1 MNWKEEYA
9 DKIVSVQEAVSHVQ
23 SGNRIVFSHAC
34 GEGQYLTDELV
45 NQAERLENVEIVHMV
60 AMGTAP
66 YCQPGMEKHFRHNA
80 LFVGGSTRK
89 AVEEGRADYTPCFFH
104 EIPRLFTDGCLPVD
118 VAFIQ
123 VSLPDERGY
132 CSFGISVDYTQLAA
146 QATKLVIAQVN
157 KNMPYTY
164 GNGIHLKDI
173 DFIVEKDEPLIEL
186 PPPKIGETERKIGE
200 YVASLI
206 HDGDTLQLGIGAI
219 PDAVLS
225 FLGEKKNL
233 GIHSEM
239 FSDGVVDLARKGVIT
254 NTKKTINPG
263 KFVSCFLMGTRKLY
277 DFVDHNEDVLIE
289 AVDYT
294 NDPFVVAKIDNII
307 SINSAIQVDLMGQTN
322 SEMIGNRQFS
332 GVGGQVDF
340 VRGASRAKGGKAII
354 AMPATAAKG
363 KISKIVP
370 LLDEGSAVTTSRND
384 IDYVVTEFGIASLK
398 GKTLR
403 QRAKAL
409 IEIADPRFKPS
420 LITEFEKRFHCSY
433 AE

>member
-89 AVEEGRADYTPCFFH
+89 AVEEGSADYTPCFLH

-132 CSFGISVDYTQLAA
+132 CSFGISVDYTQPAA
-146 QATKLVIAQVN
+146 QAAKLVIAQVN

-263 KFVSCFLMGTRKLY
+263 KFVSCFFMGTRKLY

-307 SINSAIQVDLMGQTN
+307 SINSAIQVDLMGQT
-322 SEMIGNRQFS
+322 
-332 GVGGQVDF
+332 
-340 VRGASRAKGGKAII
+340 
-354 AMPATAAKG
+354 
-363 KISKIVP
+363 
-370 LLDEGSAVTTSRND
+370 
-384 IDYVVTEFGIASLK
+384 
-398 GKTLR
+398 
-403 QRAKAL
+403 
-409 IEIADPRFKPS
+409 
-420 LITEFEKRFHCSY
+420 
-433 AE
+433 

>member
-132 CSFGISVDYTQLAA
+132 CSFGISVDYTQPAA
-146 QATKLVIAQVN
+146 QAAKLVIAQVN

-307 SINSAIQVDLMGQTN
+307 SIN
-322 SEMIGNRQFS
+322 
-332 GVGGQVDF
+332 
-340 VRGASRAKGGKAII
+340 
-354 AMPATAAKG
+354 
-363 KISKIVP
+363 
-370 LLDEGSAVTTSRND
+370 
-384 IDYVVTEFGIASLK
+384 
-398 GKTLR
+398 
-403 QRAKAL
+403 
-409 IEIADPRFKPS
+409 
-420 LITEFEKRFHCSY
+420 
-433 AE
+433 

>member
-132 CSFGISVDYTQLAA
+132 CSFGISVDYTQPAA
-146 QATKLVIAQVN
+146 QAAKFVIAQVN

>member
-132 CSFGISVDYTQLAA
+132 CSFGISVDYTQPAA
-146 QATKLVIAQVN
+146 QAAKLVIAQVN

-398 GKTLR
+398 GKTCANV
-403 QRAKAL
+403 QK
-409 IEIADPRFKPS
+409 
-420 LITEFEKRFHCSY
+420 H
-433 AE
+433 

>member
-132 CSFGISVDYTQLAA
+132 CSFGISVDYTQPAA
-146 QATKLVIAQVN
+146 QTAKLVIAQVN

-433 AE
+433 AT